1 MASLNDRVVPL
12 NQLSDYEVA
21 EGDPDVRGWEVLAS
35 DGRSV
40 GRVEELIVD
49 KDAMKVRYL
58 EVGLGDDLFDSVTGR
73 GGHILI
79 PIGNARLDRA
89 DDRVF
94 VDSMGSSDLASLPA
108 FTAGAITR
116 DYESEI
122 RSRFDSSF
130 TESKPDSDF
139 YAHELY
145 DEEKFY
151 EPRRELSDDEAR
163 LTLAEEELDIGR
175 SERFAGEVEIDK
187 RVDTR
192 HIREDVPVHHE
203 EVVIEH
209 RTPSDMRTSPRI
221 EEDEIHIPVMEE
233 ELSVERRTVPR
244 EELVVRK
251 QDVVEDEVVEADLRR
266 ERAEIHREGE
276 VNIRDDEDFGNR

>member
-1 MASLNDRVVPL
+1 MASHNDRVVPL
-12 NQLSDYEVA
+12 TQLPDYEVA

-58 EVGLGDDLFDSVTGR
+58 DIGLGNDLSESAAGR
-73 GGHILI
+73 GGHILV

-89 DDRVF
+89 DDRIF

-108 FTAGAITR
+108 FTAGSITR

-130 TESKPDSDF
+130 SEERPGTDF
-139 YAHELY
+139 YAHDLY
-145 DEEKFY
+145 DEDRFY
-151 EPRRELSDDEAR
+151 EPRREVTDEDRSR
-163 LTLAEEELDIGR
+163 LTLSEEELDIGR
-175 SERFAGEVEIDK
+175 SMHSAGEVEIDK

-192 HIREDVPVHHE
+192 HVREDVPIHHE

-209 RTPSDMRTSPRI
+209 RHPTDMRTSSRI
-221 EEDEIHIPVMEE
+221 EEDEVHIDRK
-233 ELSVERRTVPR
+233 SVV
-244 EELVVRK
+244 
-251 QDVVEDEVVEADLRR
+251 
-266 ERAEIHREGE
+266 
-276 VNIRDDEDFGNR
+276 